1 MMGIAVLSENPF
13 PMVYVSH
20 IDIMVILIV
29 SICTKLCFLYHQNGL
44 NGVRTSAA
52 LDSKLPT
59 TELFV
64 KLILSKCLPTVIFF
78 RLC

>member
-1 MMGIAVLSENPF
+1 
-13 PMVYVSH
+13 MVYVSN
-20 IDIMVILIV
+20 IDIIVILII
-29 SICTKLCFLYHQNGL
+29 SICTKRCFLYHQNGL

-64 KLILSKCLPTVIFF
+64 KRILSKCLPTVIFL